1 MQPATLVV
9 FALSEQPFRKES
21 VHFNAKRLLGRL
33 RHAVQ
38 MATLAKIYWPYPIV
52 IASWIHH
59 RLRVVS
65 NSDIR
70 SSDIRSRVCYV
81 GSFAD

>member
-1 MQPATLVV
+1 MVTQ
-9 FALSEQPFRKES
+9 
-21 VHFNAKRLLGRL
+21 
-33 RHAVQ
+33 
-38 MATLAKIYWPYPIV
+38 AKIYRPYPIV
-52 IASWIHH
+52 VASWIHH

-65 NSDIR
+65 DIRSSDIRSSDIR